1 MILTCRSEEECE
13 EFLENLSKADKKFQ
27 EKVLKWHRSV
37 TRLHL
42 LHNCNNIEEYM
53 QRRRKDG
60 IYIDYYDV
68 CKVLGVEPEDI
79 REKDTMSEKLDKRM
93 AAENAKHD

>member
-1 MILTCRSEEECE
+1 MTYKSERECK

-27 EKVLKWHRSV
+27 EEILKWYRSV

-42 LHNCNNIEEYM
+42 FRNCNNMEEYM
-53 QRRRKDG
+53 QRKRKDG

-68 CKVLGVEPEDI
+68 CKVLGIEPEDI
-79 REKDTMSEKLDKRM
+79 RIKDTLLERINKRM
-93 AAENAKHD
+93 ATENEKSSR